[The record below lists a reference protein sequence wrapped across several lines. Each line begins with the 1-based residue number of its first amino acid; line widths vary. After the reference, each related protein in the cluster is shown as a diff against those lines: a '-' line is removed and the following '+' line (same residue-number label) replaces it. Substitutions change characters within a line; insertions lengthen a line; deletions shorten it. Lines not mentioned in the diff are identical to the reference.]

1 MCKTL
6 KQTVFLS
13 LVLLLGLG
21 SCTSRESD
29 EVQSPAAGEQLL
41 WTKQDTLSMSRALR
55 SSQDSLD
62 GASTE
67 ASQLFNQLGTLP
79 AYSRAKAASTE
90 QIYNVVVMGD
100 CELEY
105 RGITYSELY
114 AKLGKIAGIG
124 TRYTGLRYADGTVV
138 TKPELAL
145 IAGDLTGSR
154 AETSSWTNLRKI
166 LKQFND
172 NGIFTFA
179 NIGNHDWEL
188 RLNTDGTYGF
198 TYNGHLSNT
207 RSITGVIGIW
217 TDAVLAALTTG
228 GITKFSNF
236 DAIQYKS
243 VSTFNWWGIS
253 IDLITSPPVYGF
265 TYRGVDYVL
274 GPTFLYEP
282 TARVT
287 TKSFLGLGPAS
298 FSDGL
303 SAAYL
308 ANRARR
314 VSASTRIY
322 VQHYPYTAD
331 DFWWND
337 YSGKSPATLRA
348 NFNTA
353 LRSAGVSAMFSGHAH
368 QSATRSTGVVTDY
381 TTGYAGNAGGPAW
394 FLMVQVSSTRGVL
407 QVKEFNTNGF

>member
-1 MCKTL
+1 MCKTM
-6 KQTVFLS
+6 KQIVFLS
-13 LVLLLGLG
+13 LMLSLGLI
-21 SCTSRESD
+21 SCTSNETVEDPS
-29 EVQSPAAGEQLL
+29 SATTEQLL
-41 WTKQDTLSMSRALR
+41 WAQQDTLAIAHALR
-55 SSQDSLD
+55 SSQDSLNT
-62 GASTE
+62 ASME
-67 ASQLFNQLGTLP
+67 ASQLFDQLGNLP
-79 AYSRAKAASTE
+79 AYCRAKTVSAE

-100 CELEY
+100 CELDY
-105 RGITYSELY
+105 RGITYNELY

-124 TRYTGLRYADGTVV
+124 TRYTSLRYNDGTVV
-138 TKPELAL
+138 NKPELAL

-172 NGIFTFA
+172 KGIYTFA

-198 TYNGHLSNT
+198 TYNGHMSNT

-217 TDAVLAALTTG
+217 LDAVNAAIFG
-228 GITKFSNF
+228 GAASKFANL
-236 DAIQYKS
+236 DAPQYKS
-243 VSTFNWWGIS
+243 ISTFNWWGLS
-253 IDLITSPPVYGF
+253 VDLITSPPIYGF

-287 TKSFLGLGPAS
+287 TKSFLGIGPAS
-298 FSDGL
+298 FTDGL
-303 SAAYL
+303 SSAYL
-308 ANRARR
+308 ASRASR
-314 VSASTRIY
+314 VSTSTRIY
-322 VQHYPYTAD
+322 VQHYPYTAE

-337 YSGKSPATLRA
+337 YSGKSSSTLRA
-348 NFNTA
+348 NFNSA
-353 LRSAGVSAMFSGHAH
+353 LKSAKVSAMFSGHAH